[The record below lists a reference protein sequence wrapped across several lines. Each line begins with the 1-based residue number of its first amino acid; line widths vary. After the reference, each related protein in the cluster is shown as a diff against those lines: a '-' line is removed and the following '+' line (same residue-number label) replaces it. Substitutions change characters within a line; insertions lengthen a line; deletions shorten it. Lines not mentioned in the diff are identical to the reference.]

1 MKNLINTKRL
11 SLLFLLPIIM
21 IGFFACQKIKEEIA
35 EGVAEVTT
43 TSVTTNLSVPLL
55 VDEMNETSQ
64 GDSIVFNIDK
74 QYKLSEH
81 PIVQAY
87 KEKLQDLEII
97 GLQVKVVD
105 AVPSNM
111 ILEQAQFIL
120 HKVNDTHLFE
130 CNITQ
135 AFALTTDNIY
145 TINKADADW
154 EVINNI
160 LNDLADIQ
168 VQANGVAACNS
179 EAFEHINFEFIIKV
193 RATISVDI

>member
-1 MKNLINTKRL
+1 MNTLINIKRL

-21 IGFFACQKIKEEIA
+21 VGFFSCQKIKEKIA
-35 EGVAEVTT
+35 EEVTEAT
-43 TSVTTNLSVPLL
+43 TTTLTTNISVPLL
-55 VDEMNETSQ
+55 VDEITETSQ
-64 GDSIVFNIDK
+64 GDSIVFNLDK
-74 QYKLSEH
+74 QYTLAEN

-87 KEKLQDLEII
+87 KEKIQDLEII
-97 GLQVKVVD
+97 GLKIKVVD

-111 ILEQAQFIL
+111 ILQHAQFML

-145 TINKADADW
+145 TINETDADW

-160 LNDLADIQ
+160 LNDLADIK
-168 VQANGVAACNS
+168 VQASGVATCNS